1 MNKAKDKMPAKPVLI
16 TRARNPERTKER
28 ILNAATKVFA
38 KKGFDGA
45 RVDEIAAAAR
55 INKQLLYHHI
65 GNKDGLF
72 TAVLERAYVS
82 IRTQEAA
89 LDLDS
94 LAADKAILKLVEFTW
109 NYYLA
114 NPDFIRLLN
123 SENQLEARH
132 LKRSPHTRQINASHI
147 VIAEKLLARG
157 RREGTVRPDLD
168 VLQLNVSIAALG
180 FFYLMN
186 RHTLSTVF
194 QCDLGST
201 RMLDKRLA
209 VMKDTIACWIRP
221 QKARAKRIARKPIP
235 SA

>member
-1 MNKAKDKMPAKPVLI
+1 MAAKTSPVV
-16 TRARNPERTKER
+16 RGRNPERTKER
-28 ILNAATKVFA
+28 ILEAAANIFA

-45 RVDEIAAAAR
+45 RVDEIATAAK
-55 INKQLLYHHI
+55 INKQLLYHYF
-65 GNKDGLF
+65 GNKDDLF
-72 TAVLERAYVS
+72 TAVLEKAYVS

-94 LAADKAILKLVEFTW
+94 PAADAAILKLVEFTW
-109 NYYLA
+109 RYYLA

-132 LKRSPHTRQINASHI
+132 LKRSSRTRKINASHI
-147 VIAEKLLARG
+147 AIAEKLLARG
-157 RREGTVRPDLD
+157 KREGSIRDDLD
-168 VLQLNVSIAALG
+168 VLQLNVNIAALG

-194 QCDLGST
+194 QRDLGSKP
-201 RMLDKRLA
+201 MLNRRLA

-221 QKARAKRIARKPIP
+221 PATAPKK
-235 SA
+235 

>member
-1 MNKAKDKMPAKPVLI
+1 MPASNSPAL
-16 TRARNPERTKER
+16 RGRNPERTKER
-28 ILNAATKVFA
+28 IFEAATRIFA

-55 INKQLLYHHI
+55 INKQLLYHHF
-65 GNKDGLF
+65 GSKDRLF
-72 TAVLERAYVS
+72 TAVLERAYLS

-94 LAADKAILKLVEFTW
+94 LPANEAILKLVDFTW
-109 NYYLA
+109 RYYLA

-132 LKRSPHTRQINASHI
+132 LKRSTRTRKINASHI
-147 VIAEKLLARG
+147 AIAEKLLARG
-157 RREGTVRPDLD
+157 KREGSIRRDLD
-168 VLQLNVSIAALG
+168 VLQLNVNIAALG

-194 QCDLGST
+194 RRDLGSPP
-201 RMLDKRLA
+201 MLKRRLA

-221 QKARAKRIARKPIP
+221 QKDTKKDKFQRTTKTV
-235 SA
+235 

>member
-1 MNKAKDKMPAKPVLI
+1 MPVKTSPAI
-16 TRARNPERTKER
+16 RARNSERTKER
-28 ILNAATKVFA
+28 IFQAATKIFA

-45 RVDEIAAAAR
+45 RVDGIAAEAGV
-55 INKQLLYHHI
+55 NKQLLYHHF

-72 TAVLERAYVS
+72 TAVLERAYES
-82 IRTQEAA
+82 IRHQEAD
-89 LDLDS
+89 LELDS
-94 LAADKAILKLVEFTW
+94 LRADEAILKLVEFTW
-109 NYYLA
+109 RYYLA

-132 LKRSPHTRQINASHI
+132 LKGSKRTREINASHI
-147 VIAEKLLARG
+147 AIAEKLLARG
-157 RREGTVRPDLD
+157 RRERSIRPDID

-194 QCDLGST
+194 QRDLGSK
-201 RMLDKRLA
+201 RMLERRLA

-221 QKARAKRIARKPIP
+221 RNGAGRR
-235 SA
+235 

>member
-1 MNKAKDKMPAKPVLI
+1 MAANASPTP
-16 TRARNPERTKER
+16 RGRNPERTKER
-28 ILNAATKVFA
+28 ILEAAANIFA

-45 RVDEIAAAAR
+45 RVDEIAAAAK
-55 INKQLLYHHI
+55 INKQLLYHHF
-65 GNKDGLF
+65 GNKDDLF
-72 TAVLERAYVS
+72 TAVLEKAYVS

-94 LAADKAILKLVEFTW
+94 LPADAAILKLVEFTW
-109 NYYLA
+109 SYYLA

-132 LKRSPHTRQINASHI
+132 LKRSSRTRKINARHI
-147 VIAEKLLARG
+147 AIAEKLLARG
-157 RREGTVRPDLD
+157 RHEGSIRGDLD

-194 QCDLGST
+194 QRDLGSKP
-201 RMLDKRLA
+201 MLNRRLA

-221 QKARAKRIARKPIP
+221 QETDQKDRHPKTARTV
-235 SA
+235 

>member
-1 MNKAKDKMPAKPVLI
+1 MPVKTSPA
-16 TRARNPERTKER
+16 ARGRNSERTRER
-28 ILNAATKVFA
+28 LFKAATKIFA

-55 INKQLLYHHI
+55 INKQLLYHHF
-65 GNKDGLF
+65 GSKDGLF
-72 TAVLERAYVS
+72 TAVLERAYLD

-89 LDLDS
+89 LELDS
-94 LAADKAILKLVEFTW
+94 LRADEAIQRLVEFTW
-109 NYYLA
+109 RYYLA

-132 LKRSPHTRQINASHI
+132 LKGSARTREINASHI
-147 VIAEKLLARG
+147 AIAEKLVARG
-157 RREGTVRPDLD
+157 WREGSIRRDLD
-168 VLQLNVSIAALG
+168 VMQLNVNIAALG

-194 QCDLGST
+194 ERDLGSKQ
-201 RMLDKRLA
+201 MLEKRLA

-221 QKARAKRIARKPIP
+221 REKARKR
-235 SA
+235 